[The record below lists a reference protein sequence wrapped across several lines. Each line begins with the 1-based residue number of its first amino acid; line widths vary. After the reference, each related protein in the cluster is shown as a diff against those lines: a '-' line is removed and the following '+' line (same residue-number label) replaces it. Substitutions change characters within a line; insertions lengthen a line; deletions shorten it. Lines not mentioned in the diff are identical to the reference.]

1 MARST
6 RLDPAAD
13 LFAAEALPEGLT
25 YRPDFISPREEAE
38 LLEQIRALPLVPAPY
53 RQYTARRRVASF
65 GSTYDFQAQRLNEAP
80 PLPPFLL
87 PLRARIAGE
96 LKVLPDELAQ
106 GLVTAYDIGT
116 PLGWHRDAPEFGSVA
131 GVSLAGSCEMRWRQ
145 YPPRVRRTLL
155 RLTVAARS
163 LYLITGEARWG
174 WQHSV
179 APTRELRYSITFR
192 TLRERPRARQ
202 T

>member
-13 LFAAEALPEGLT
+13 LFAAEALPQGLT
-25 YRPDFISPREEAE
+25 YRADFISPREEAE
-38 LLEQIRALPLVPAPY
+38 LLEQIRALPLVHAPY

-65 GSTYDFQAQRLNEAP
+65 GSTYDFEAQRLNEAP
-80 PLPPFLL
+80 ALPAFLL
-87 PLRARIAGE
+87 QLRARIARE
-96 LKVLPDELAQ
+96 LKVLPDALAQ

-145 YPPRVRRTLL
+145 YPPRVARTLL
-155 RLTVAARS
+155 SLKVAARS

-179 APTRELRYSITFR
+179 APTRELRYSITLR
-192 TLRERPRARQ
+192 TLASRSLSPR
-202 T
+202 

>member
-1 MARST
+1 MARSN

-38 LLEQIRALPLVPAPY
+38 LLEQIRTLPLVHAPY

-65 GSTYDFQAQRLNEAP
+65 GFTYNFQAQTLNEAP
-80 PLPPFLL
+80 ALPAFLL
-87 PLRARIAGE
+87 PLRARIASE

-131 GVSLAGSCEMRWRQ
+131 GVSLAGSCEMRWRP
-145 YPPRVRRTLL
+145 YPPQAGRTLL
-155 RLTVAARS
+155 SLTVAARS

-179 APTRELRYSITFR
+179 AATRELRYSITFR
-192 TLRERPRARQ
+192 TLRARRAVRQ
-202 T
+202 A